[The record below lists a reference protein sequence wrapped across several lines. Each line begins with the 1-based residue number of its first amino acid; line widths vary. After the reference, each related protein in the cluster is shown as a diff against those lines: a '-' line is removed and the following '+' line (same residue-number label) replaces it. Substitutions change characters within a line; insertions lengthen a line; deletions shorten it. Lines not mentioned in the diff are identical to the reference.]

1 MTDNETKHGSMPAAD
16 EPTTTVVTG
25 GTGGIGRA
33 VAVALAALGH
43 RVIIVGRSTT
53 RAEAVLSQLET
64 LAPGRGH
71 EFVAADLSS
80 VAETA
85 AATDRIAATVRRLDS
100 LVLCAG
106 VLSVVTETT
115 EEGLERTFVLN
126 YLSRYLL
133 IRRLLPDLTQAPS
146 GRVVLVANAGKYRD
160 SLNMDDLQLRG
171 GGRGLQVAGRTQ
183 FANDLLAVE
192 LAEQVRDTSVEVTC
206 VYPGLVATDVFTNAR
221 GVSRAARSVALTLQR
236 LVGSSPTTAAK
247 MPVFLAQ
254 DPAAIGT
261 NGGFFGPK
269 GRRRIPPRASRR
281 DRRHELWVRS
291 DKLVRPWLTEITD
304 QAR

>member
-1 MTDNETKHGSMPAAD
+1 MSPAD
-16 EPTTTVVTG
+16 DGHEFTTTVVTG

-33 VAVALAALGH
+33 VAVALATLGH

-53 RAEAVLSQLET
+53 RAEAVVAQLEL
-64 LAPGRGH
+64 LAPSRGH

-85 AATDRIAATVRRLDS
+85 KAADRISATVRRLDS

-106 VLSVVTETT
+106 VLSLVAETT
-115 EEGLERTFVLN
+115 DEGLERTFVLN

-133 IRRLLPDLTQAPS
+133 VRRLLPDLAQAPS

-160 SLNMDDLQLRG
+160 SLTMDDLQLRD
-171 GGRGLQVAGRTQ
+171 GGRGIQVAGRTQ

-192 LAEQVRDTSVEVTC
+192 LAERVSGTTVEVTC
-206 VYPGLVATDVFTNAR
+206 VYPGLVATEVFTNAR
-221 GVSRAARSVALTLQR
+221 GVSRPARSLALTLQR
-236 LVGSSPTTAAK
+236 LFGSSPATAAK

-254 DPAAIGT
+254 DPAAVGT
-261 NGGFFGPK
+261 NGSFFGPK
-269 GRRRIPPRASRR
+269 GPRRIPPRASRR
-281 DRRHELWVRS
+281 DRRHELWARS
-291 DKLVRPWLTEITD
+291 DELVRPWLTDAIR
-304 QAR
+304 QAD